1 LAGAGLPARARRG
14 PRALARPRPAVHDR
28 ALRAD
33 GRRRPA
39 PGGDLGPAVHRRR
52 RRGVSRTR
60 RARRPGED
68 RGPGAGAAAAGCI
81 CGMGRVPPARPRPS
95 ARGRA
100 VWMRSR
106 GEVRTMK
113 VYVSVDMEGV
123 IGLTDPEEMHAG
135 GSGYERGCELMTGD
149 ANAAVDGAYAAGA
162 EAVVVNDAHGSTKNL
177 RIDLLDPR
185 ATLIRGPGKPMRMA
199 EGLTAGFRAA
209 CFVGYHARAG
219 VQHGVLNH
227 TWMGK
232 EIQNVYLNGELC
244 GETRL
249 VAGFAGF
256 LGVPVVLVTGDEAVC
271 EEAREVLGDVE
282 TVAVKR
288 GIDKFAAELL
298 PPGVAQ
304 RRIREATVRA

>member
-1 LAGAGLPARARRG
+1 
-14 PRALARPRPAVHDR
+14 
-28 ALRAD
+28 
-33 GRRRPA
+33 
-39 PGGDLGPAVHRRR
+39 
-52 RRGVSRTR
+52 
-60 RARRPGED
+60 
-68 RGPGAGAAAAGCI
+68 
-81 CGMGRVPPARPRPS
+81 
-95 ARGRA
+95 
-100 VWMRSR
+100 
-106 GEVRTMK
+106 MK

-123 IGLTDPEEMHAG
+123 TGLTDPEEMHAG
-135 GSGYERGCELMTGD
+135 GRGYERGCELMTGD

-304 RRIREATVRA
+304 RRSARRPSARSTASPTSVPTRWSRRSRSAWSGTPPRSRPGAPSSPAPGRSAPATPSSPPTTTTRSWPCSASTR

>member
-1 LAGAGLPARARRG
+1 
-14 PRALARPRPAVHDR
+14 
-28 ALRAD
+28 
-33 GRRRPA
+33 
-39 PGGDLGPAVHRRR
+39 
-52 RRGVSRTR
+52 
-60 RARRPGED
+60 
-68 RGPGAGAAAAGCI
+68 
-81 CGMGRVPPARPRPS
+81 
-95 ARGRA
+95 
-100 VWMRSR
+100 
-106 GEVRTMK
+106 MK

-123 IGLTDPEEMHAG
+123 TGLTDPEEMHAG
-135 GSGYERGCELMTGD
+135 GRGYERGCELMTGD

-162 EAVVVNDAHGSTKNL
+162 TSVVVNDAHGSTKNL

-232 EIQNVYLNGELC
+232 EIQNVYLNGEIC

-249 VAGFAGF
+249 VAAFAGF

-298 PPGVAQ
+298 PPSVAQ
-304 RRIREATVRA
+304 QRIREATVRALGRLADFRPYTLEPPFTLGVEWNSTAIAAGCAIIPGTRQVGPRHTEFTTDDYHEIMALFGIYAMIAGQVACGSGVYG